1 MCEVTKPGS
10 VTLESSLLVEKS
22 IEEGLQDCHL
32 VMPTVSKTK
41 GKMNKAQVGM
51 YFPIIFLFLI
61 SIDVLKNTEVFDT
74 E

>member
-1 MCEVTKPGS
+1 MCVYVCLAPGS
-10 VTLESSLLVEKS
+10 VASVKRRPEDSRFVLPTESR
-22 IEEGLQDCHL
+22 
-32 VMPTVSKTK
+32 TR
-41 GKMNKAQVGM
+41 GKERIKHKAQASL